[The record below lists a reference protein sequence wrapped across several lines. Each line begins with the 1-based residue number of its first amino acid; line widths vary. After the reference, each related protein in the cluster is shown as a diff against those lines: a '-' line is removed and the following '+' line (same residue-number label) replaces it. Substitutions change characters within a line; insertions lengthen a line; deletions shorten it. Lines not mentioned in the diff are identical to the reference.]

1 MAVVANITVNDGA
14 TTPVARTFTP
24 VAQAIAK
31 AGSRVSYL
39 DRSASGGIAVGFPE
53 LHITAENVLGNDPV
67 TRYRVKASYP
77 VLETISNNT
86 ASGYAPAPQKAYHLQ
101 YEGVWMIPKRSTT
114 IDRQTFQGLM
124 ANLYDTTVIKD
135 MINNFNSMT

>member
-1 MAVVANITVNDGA
+1 MAVVANITIDDGA

-31 AGSRVSYL
+31 AGSKVSYL
-39 DRSASGGIAVGFPE
+39 DRSANGGIAVGFPE
-53 LHITAENVLGNDPV
+53 LHITAENVLGNDPIA
-67 TRYRVKASYP
+67 RYRVKASYP

-101 YEGVWMIPKRSTT
+101 YEGVWTIPKRSTT
-114 IDRQTFQGLM
+114 VDRQTFGGLI
-124 ANLYDTTVIKD
+124 ANLYDYEAVKD
-135 MINNFNSMT
+135 MINNFNPVT